1 MAGPVRGTG
10 SKERLETRK
19 WEKLF
24 LTFSITTT
32 NTSTI
37 GLIFISD
44 SFHILPE
51 AATNIGGTAVK
62 LKTSIRETT
71 QSRQLR
77 ENGMEKDNG
86 LYELIYEYYESRIL
100 FGILKYGD
108 QLSSVPKICASFRR
122 GRNTVLA
129 ALDKLEEK
137 GYIVTEERKVA
148 RVVYR
153 ADEATY
159 RRNAAN
165 YFVPRREGILDF
177 PCAGNLLFLPVW
189 EAGLQNLER
198 SAGTDMGTDTRGRQS
213 LARSNTMPGSAKNLL
228 DILCTFHNDLLLDLY
243 WQFLR
248 YINFLFDQGS
258 GKPLLWHSDGE
269 QGFDCSYL
277 NLQRR
282 VLNFVASYS
291 ADHPLENREQIPFKW
306 TIYRRRP
313 QVRYTLAA
321 LIIREILWER
331 FPVGGYLPS
340 MTKMA
345 EQYQVSLSTVR
356 RALSV
361 LHALGVT
368 RPYMG
373 IGIRVSL
380 EPADSDILATSEIQ
394 ENLRLH
400 GEGLQ
405 ILALTVRR
413 VTIFTVESATDEKR
427 EKLLQELKK
436 LERKTSG
443 ILCMDVLLSFISREC
458 PSVIIREC
466 YGKLRELIAWG
477 YIVSAVCMGSGQLDT
492 DFADVITQLESDL
505 QAGDLNRFAGGW
517 QSFIE
522 SRMNFFHS
530 RFPFK
535 ESGQTGTAGL
545 KSIEEKV

>member
-1 MAGPVRGTG
+1 M
-10 SKERLETRK
+10 
-19 WEKLF
+19 
-24 LTFSITTT
+24 
-32 NTSTI
+32 
-37 GLIFISD
+37 
-44 SFHILPE
+44 
-51 AATNIGGTAVK
+51 
-62 LKTSIRETT
+62 
-71 QSRQLR
+71 
-77 ENGMEKDNG
+77 
-86 LYELIYEYYESRIL
+86 
-100 FGILKYGD
+100 
-108 QLSSVPKICASFRR
+108 PKICASFRR

-153 ADEATY
+153 ADEETF

-177 PCAGNLLFLPVW
+177 SRAGNLLFLPLW
-189 EAGLQNLER
+189 EAGLQNLQR
-198 SAGTDMGTDTRGRQS
+198 SAGKNTRGRQS
-213 LARSNTMPGSAKNLL
+213 CARKDTIPRSAKIFE
-228 DILCTFHNDLLLDLY
+228 DILYTFHNDLLLDLY

-248 YINFLFDQGS
+248 YINFLFYQEN
-258 GKPLLWHSDGE
+258 GKRRPPHRAGE
-269 QGFDCSYL
+269 PGFDCSYL
-277 NLQRR
+277 NLQRE

-313 QVRYTLAA
+313 QVRYTLAS
-321 LIIREILWER
+321 LIIREILWGR
-331 FPVGGYLPS
+331 FPVGSYLPS

-373 IGIRVSL
+373 IGTRVSL

-405 ILALTVRR
+405 ILALTVRS

-427 EKLLQELKK
+427 KKLLQELKK
-436 LERKTSG
+436 LEQKTSS

-466 YGKLRELIAWG
+466 YGKLRELITWG
-477 YIVSAVCMGSGQLDT
+477 YIVTAVWMESGQLDS
-492 DFADVITQLESDL
+492 DFSDVITQLEADL
-505 QAGDLNRFAGGW
+505 QAGDIDGFAGGW
-517 QSFIE
+517 QSFLE
-522 SRMNFFHS
+522 SRLNFFHS
-530 RFPFK
+530 KFPFR
-535 ESGQTGTAGL
+535 ESGQSGTAGL
-545 KSIEEKV
+545 QSIEEKV